1 LFLYGSVLFASLVQD
16 NLVNSLCHLTR
27 VGYANFDVGDRSRN
41 FWLLGYFG
49 WGQGWHNNHHA
60 LPAKFDFGVKWWEFD
75 PCRLWLPFLKLFG
88 ATARV
93 EKTNG
98 IA

>member
-1 LFLYGSVLFASLVQD
+1 LRQHILALP
-16 NLVNSLCHLTR
+16 
-27 VGYANFDVGDRSRN
+27 
-41 FWLLGYFG
+41 
-49 WGQGWHNNHHA
+49 A